1 MQQQDDL
8 EVEMNREDA
17 LQEWRR
23 LNELLRQQNAQ
34 EKEYMHKKN
43 LNYIN
48 EKREEKAFKQHVEKE
63 NMNDD
68 ILENVNWS

>member
-68 ILENVNWS
+68 ILENVRR